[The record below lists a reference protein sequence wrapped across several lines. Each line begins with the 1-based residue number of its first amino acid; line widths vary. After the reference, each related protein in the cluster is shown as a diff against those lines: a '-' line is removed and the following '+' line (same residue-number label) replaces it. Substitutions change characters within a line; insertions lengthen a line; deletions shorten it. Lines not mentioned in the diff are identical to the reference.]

1 MRLAPARGSDMA
13 RRTGLKDQRYGKGS
27 RNCCRRGGLRRR
39 RLVCHCAY
47 RYDHEWH
54 SGTETAA
61 EAIARHRF
69 AIQPG
74 GEVAGLMVQL
84 RSSRK

>member
-1 MRLAPARGSDMA
+1 MGRVLEIFA
-13 RRTGLKDQRYGKGS
+13 
-27 RNCCRRGGLRRR
+27 GGVVCVGVVW
-39 RLVCHCAY
+39 VCHCAY
-47 RYDHEWH
+47 RYDHGCH